1 VYDLIKVEGISKA
14 GRLNAFRFD
23 FAHN

>member
-1 VYDLIKVEGISKA
+1 VYDLIKVEGKSKA